1 MLLLA
6 GFHGEIDDF
15 GLFFIS
21 NLQASAPPSLI
32 DWALR
37 GVSGPKTRSKNF
49 ISGHFATL
57 RPLPQPDQD
66 HGHPLPGLPERNLGR
81 QVHPVRLVPG
91 HLGAGEVP
99 RYHCGR
105 VGEAA
110 SPSTPAVQR
119 ARWAM

>member
-57 RPLPQPDQD
+57 RPLPQPDPSKILSHQYD
-66 HGHPLPGLPERNLGR
+66 IGGSGFCSDQTGE
-81 QVHPVRLVPG
+81 V
-91 HLGAGEVP
+91 AGE
-99 RYHCGR
+99 
-105 VGEAA
+105 
-110 SPSTPAVQR
+110 SLS
-119 ARWAM
+119 ARK